1 MRGRTPPPRPSALL
15 VLAVVLVIIGGLTLA
30 GCASPA
36 AEDGGGEAEPPVV
49 LSAASA
55 EPALE
60 RLAADPDVADVVSTM
75 APEYAGTST
84 LVSQIDSG
92 RSFDV
97 VFSASRRHMTELQDG
112 GHIGGDPLPVATNR
126 LVLAVPAE
134 NPGEIESFADFA
146 DRAEELTTAI
156 CAPQVPCGMLA
167 GALSEELA
175 LDLHAD
181 TEETSVS
188 SVLSKISLGEVDAG
202 LVYRTDA
209 AAAGEDVRTLEVPEH
224 DGGTNQ
230 MWAGLS
236 AAPTHPQA
244 AEQLMGELASED
256 GRAAFEESGFLP
268 PPAAESEDDAEDEG
282 HDDGAASAADDAGS

>member
-1 MRGRTPPPRPSALL
+1 M
-15 VLAVVLVIIGGLTLA
+15 LAVVLSVAGALTLS
-30 GCASPA
+30 GCAA
-36 AEDGGGEAEPPVV
+36 GAGDDADDADGPVV
-49 LSAASA
+49 LAAASA

-60 RLAADPDVADVVSTM
+60 RLAADPDVADVVSAM

-84 LVSQIDSG
+84 LVSQIESG

-97 VFSASRRHMTELQDG
+97 VLSASRRHMTRLQDG
-112 GHIGGDPLPVATNR
+112 GHVGDGPLPVATNR

-134 NPGEIESFADFA
+134 NPGQIESFADFA
-146 DRAEELTTAI
+146 DRSAELTTAI

-167 GALSEELA
+167 ETLSDQLA

-181 TEETSVS
+181 TEETSVA
-188 SVLSKISLGEVDAG
+188 SVLSKVSLGEVDAG

-209 AAAGEDVRTLEVPEH
+209 AAAGEDVRALEVPEH

-244 AEQLMGELASED
+244 AEQLLGELASED
-256 GRAAFEESGFLP
+256 GRAAFEEAGFLP
-268 PPAAESEDDAEDEG
+268 PPAAES
-282 HDDGAASAADDAGS
+282 DDGAGAAGDAGPEGGSGSAADGADS

>member
-1 MRGRTPPPRPSALL
+1 M
-15 VLAVVLVIIGGLTLA
+15 LAVVLTVVGTLTLPGCSA
-30 GCASPA
+30 GSGRGSAGA
-36 AEDGGGEAEPPVV
+36 DDAEAPVV
-49 LSAASA
+49 LAAASA

-60 RLAADPDVADVVSTM
+60 QLAADPDVGDAVAAT

-84 LVSQIDSG
+84 LVSQIEAG

-97 VFSASRRHMTELQDG
+97 VLSASRRHMTELQEG
-112 GHIGGDPLPVATNR
+112 GHIGGEPLPVAANR

-134 NPGEIESFADFA
+134 NPGGIGSFEDFA
-146 DRAEELTTAI
+146 DRADELAAAV

-167 GALSEELA
+167 ATLADELE

-181 TEETSVS
+181 TEETSVA

-209 AAAGEDVRTLEVPEH
+209 EAAGEDVEAFDVPDY

-230 MWAGLS
+230 MWAGIS
-236 AAPTHPQA
+236 ADPSHPQA
-244 AEQLMGELASED
+244 AEQLMGELASEN
-256 GRAAFEESGFLP
+256 GREAFEDAGFLP
-268 PPAAESEDDAEDEG
+268 PPATESD
-282 HDDGAASAADDAGS
+282 DDAGS